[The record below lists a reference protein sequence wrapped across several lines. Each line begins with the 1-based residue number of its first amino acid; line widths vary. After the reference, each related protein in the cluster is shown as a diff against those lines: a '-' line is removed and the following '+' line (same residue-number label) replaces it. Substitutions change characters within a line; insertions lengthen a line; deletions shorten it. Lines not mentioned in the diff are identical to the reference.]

1 MSEHH
6 NSISPQQG
14 QPGVASLFDLLAVFA
29 KNKKLIFG
37 APVVT
42 AVLVFGICLV
52 LPPTYRAST
61 LLLPPQQAQSATAAL
76 LSQLGGAAGLVAGAA
91 GVKSPA
97 DVYIGMLK
105 SRTVADRMISRFD
118 LLKVYDTD
126 SMEKARKKL
135 ELNSSINVGKD
146 GLITVTVDDEDRERS
161 ASLANAYVDE
171 LTKLSRVF
179 AVTEAAQRR
188 LFFERQLEQ
197 AKDKLAGAEVELKKG
212 LETKGVVSVDADSR
226 ALVETVARM
235 RAQATAKEIKLNSM
249 RAFVTENNQEYRQTQ
264 QELNSLRAELNRAE
278 GGREG
283 GAAGAPAKSLG
294 GLENIK
300 TLREVKYQQML
311 YELLAK
317 QYEAARLDEAR
328 DSSVIQTLDP
338 AIAPEKKFAPKP
350 LRLAVIAAFLAFFG
364 ALLWVYGR
372 DALARA
378 LIEYRGARV

>member
-1 MSEHH
+1 MNDNHSSVLSKH
-6 NSISPQQG
+6 G
-14 QPGVASLFDLLAVFA
+14 QHEAVGFSDLLAVFV

-37 APVVT
+37 APLAV
-42 AVLVFGICLV
+42 AVLVFGICLL

-91 GVKSPA
+91 GMKNPA

-118 LLKVYDTD
+118 LLKVYDTT

-135 ELNSSINVGKD
+135 EVNTSVNVGKD
-146 GLITVTVDDEDRERS
+146 GMVTVTVDDGDKARV
-161 ASLANAYVDE
+161 AQLANGYVDE
-171 LTKLSRVF
+171 LTKLTRVL
-179 AVTEAAQRR
+179 AITEAAQRR

-197 AKDKLAGAEVELKKG
+197 AKEKLAAAEVALKKG
-212 LETKGVVSVDADSR
+212 LDTKGVVSVDADSR
-226 ALVETVARM
+226 AMVETVARL
-235 RAQATAKEIKLNSM
+235 RAQATAKEIQLNSM

-264 QELNSLRAELNRAE
+264 QELNSLRAELNRVE
-278 GGREG
+278 TGRDDV
-283 GAAGAPAKSLG
+283 ASSVSSKTLG

-338 AIAPEKKFAPKP
+338 AIVPEKQFSPKP
-350 LRLAVIAAFLAFFG
+350 LRMAVIAALLAFFG
-364 ALLWVYGR
+364 ALTIAYGR
-372 DALARA
+372 DAIARA
-378 LIEYRGARV
+378 LREHGSVDR